1 MPPIP
6 QDSTCDLTQR
16 PWPKSRINI
25 HSHILA
31 IFSCSSLFLLTYLS
45 LDKTMYDDQGTSLVL
60 IQNEKGSELFQ
71 RISPYITHK
80 SMPLQESIIPNPSA
94 YSSPSMPCNRKY
106 LFDML
111 PDESFPALVDT
122 ALSGSIPYDLYKR

>member
-1 MPPIP
+1 MKLFLHNSI
-6 QDSTCDLTQR
+6 LR
-16 PWPKSRINI
+16 PSCYECRFKNVSRISDI
-25 HSHILA
+25 TLA
-31 IFSCSSLFLLTYLS
+31 DFWGIDT